1 MSPSLVVLEDPKG
14 VKTPR
19 SLCRPFRFSISPARL
34 MISWDGPFLAEVVR
48 LGGLACF
55 LEVGK
60 HCWHPEAG
68 ASSVIAYS
76 PLLSAGI
83 LLEAV

>member
-1 MSPSLVVLEDPKG
+1 MV
-14 VKTPR
+14 
-19 SLCRPFRFSISPARL
+19 
-34 MISWDGPFLAEVVR
+34 SWDGPFLAGVVH

-60 HCWHPEAG
+60 QYWPLEAG
-68 ASSVIAYS
+68 ASLVIAYS
-76 PLLSAGI
+76 PLLSADI